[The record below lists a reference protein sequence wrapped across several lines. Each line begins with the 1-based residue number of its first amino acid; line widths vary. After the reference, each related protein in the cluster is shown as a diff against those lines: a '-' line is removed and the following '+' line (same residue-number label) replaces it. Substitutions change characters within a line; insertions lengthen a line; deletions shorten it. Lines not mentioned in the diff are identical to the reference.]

1 MDSKQFDELVA
12 RLASASSR
20 RSAVKGVIG
29 GALAS
34 AGVTSVAAK
43 NGGKGKGKGGQ
54 NKNKGKGKKTG
65 KGQASNNGD
74 SNGHGYGLAKVQ
86 ICHKGRTIEVA
97 EPAVSAHL
105 AHGDTLG

>member
-34 AGVTSVAAK
+34 AGVTSVASAK
-43 NGGKGKGKGGQ
+43 KDKS
-54 NKNKGKGKKTG
+54 KGKGKKKG
-65 KGQASNNGD
+65 KSQSKSNGD
-74 SNGHGYGLAKVQ
+74 SNGHGYGLSKVT

-105 AHGDTLG
+105 EHGDTLGPCAE

>member
-34 AGVTSVAAK
+34 AGVISVASAK
-43 NGGKGKGKGGQ
+43 KDKSKKGKKKGKGQSKG
-54 NKNKGKGKKTG
+54 
-65 KGQASNNGD
+65 SDD
-74 SNGHGYGLAKVQ
+74 SNGHGYGLERVP

-105 AHGDTLG
+105 EHGDTLGPCD